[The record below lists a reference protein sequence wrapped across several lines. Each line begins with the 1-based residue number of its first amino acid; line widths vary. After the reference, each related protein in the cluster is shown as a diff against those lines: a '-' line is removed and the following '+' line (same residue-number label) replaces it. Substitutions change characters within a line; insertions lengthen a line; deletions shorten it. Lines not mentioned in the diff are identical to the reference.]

1 MGETIILKNSIKKSF
16 VILKKLEFNKGE
28 LLIILI
34 SSLVNVITEV
44 LGIGIIFPI
53 VETLTKNKFE
63 TNFFGIEISLES
75 LKGEHFYHYIFG
87 FVLIIIGIKFIIVV
101 INSLFIAR
109 FWSSVNEKLTL
120 LVFKN
125 ILNFNI
131 ENFEKNSNSTY
142 QNLIVLEI
150 EKFSELIKAQI
161 VLVVES
167 IILMFIVIMVFYYN
181 FNAALSSFIF
191 ICIGYFLFYKISTPY
206 ISSWGEKR
214 YIFQDNLQ
222 NDVKSGLMSYFSIK
236 INGGFNFFIQ
246 KVEDTLSLRNKYI
259 RRQKIFQNVP
269 RVFIEFNTV
278 LGLILT
284 VYFLHTHLNFSKLEI
299 TNFFTI
305 LIISLSRILPSSSR
319 ILTSSNEISF
329 YKEVTDTLN
338 KYLNFKKKTIK
349 TLTINNSISLN
360 DVSFGFDE
368 DIFLLKNLNFE
379 YKINQTL
386 GIYGKSGVGKSTLTK
401 LLMGILSPTK
411 GKILYDNLEIKYKNQ
426 LDILSVFGYVE
437 QNVRIFKGTIKQ
449 NILLDYD
456 FNKIDQKEYNRILN
470 YCELRELEE
479 TLKETIIQEDGLNL
493 SGGQIQRIGLAR
505 ALYKKPKILVLDEFT
520 SSLDNYSKSLILK
533 SIIEIKKEWSIGIIL
548 VSHDD
553 KIKSICDKIIIL

>member
-1 MGETIILKNSIKKSF
+1 MKNSIKKSF

>member
-1 MGETIILKNSIKKSF
+1 MKNSIKKSF
-16 VILKKLEFNKGE
+16 RVLKKLEFSKGE

-34 SSLVNVITEV
+34 SSLINVITEV
-44 LGIGIIFPI
+44 LGIGVLFPI
-53 VETLTKNKFE
+53 VETLTENKFE
-63 TNFFGIEISLES
+63 TSFFGIEISLES
-75 LKGEHFYHYIFG
+75 LQGEYFYHYIFG
-87 FVLIIIGIKFIIVV
+87 FVLVIVGIKFIVVV

-125 ILNFNI
+125 ILNFNV
-131 ENFEKNSNSTY
+131 EDFEKNSNSTY

-161 VLVVES
+161 VFVVEA
-167 IILMFIVIMVFYYN
+167 IILMFIVIIVFYYN
-181 FNAALSSFIF
+181 FKAALISFIF
-191 ICIGYFLFYKISTPY
+191 IGIGYLLFYKITTPY
-206 ISSWGEKR
+206 ISSWGGER
-214 YIFQDNLQ
+214 HFFQDNLQ

-236 INGGFNFFIQ
+236 INGGFNYFIK

-269 RVFIEFNTV
+269 RVFIEFNTI

-284 VYFLHTHLNFSKLEI
+284 VFFLHTYLNFSKLEI

-305 LIISLSRILPSSSR
+305 LIISFSRILPSSSR
-319 ILTSSNEISF
+319 IITSLNEISF
-329 YKEVTDTLN
+329 YEEVTDTLN
-338 KYLNFKKKTIK
+338 KYLNFKKKNIK
-349 TLTINNSISLN
+349 SVIVNNSISLN

-368 DIFLLKNLNFE
+368 DIFLLKNLNFV
-379 YKINQTL
+379 YNTNQVL

-401 LLMGILSPTK
+401 LLMGILSPTT
-411 GKILYDNLEIKYKNQ
+411 GKILYDNVEIKNKNQ

-456 FNKIDQKEYNRILN
+456 FNKIDKKEYNKILN
-470 YCELRELEE
+470 YCELKELED

-520 SSLDNYSKSLILK
+520 SSLDSYSKSLILK
-533 SIIEIKKEWSIGIIL
+533 SLIEIKAEWSIGIIL

-553 KIKSICDKIIIL
+553 TLKSICDKTIIL